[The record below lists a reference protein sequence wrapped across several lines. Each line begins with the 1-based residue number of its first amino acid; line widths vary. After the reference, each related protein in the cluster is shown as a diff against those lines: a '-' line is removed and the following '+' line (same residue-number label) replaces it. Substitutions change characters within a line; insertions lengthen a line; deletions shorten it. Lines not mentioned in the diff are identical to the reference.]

1 MKHGKKSAILILT
14 KPKGNKFMELTNTKL
29 EIQKKLDSLD
39 FGSYALLVGYG
50 DREWCYM
57 SDDVDLDT
65 YFDAASV
72 GKVYPTTA
80 LALKAIGTGLLSLD
94 DTLEKF
100 FSNVPDDKKNITV
113 KNLLTHTSG
122 LLRTP
127 YPENIAER
135 GRESVIEFLLSKP
148 LVYETGSHFAYCCDG
163 IMLVGLILE
172 KVYGAPL
179 EEIFRIHMKEPLGLT
194 RTTYHISLNEENTV
208 MCNHREDLG
217 GLIYDDDNVRQLRG
231 IPAGNGGNFITAGD
245 LQKFVKAIIAKD
257 ERLYPKEMYDIAEQN
272 YTADL
277 TVLDEKR
284 SIENHGL
291 GFVYVNENCAQ
302 ARDLFPEG
310 SIGHVGWS
318 GQSFFLNRELGLYVI
333 LLTNSMRYQNLK
345 KKLKG
350 IARDNAVHQ
359 MRIDIHRAI
368 KKDLGL

>member
-1 MKHGKKSAILILT
+1 
-14 KPKGNKFMELTNTKL
+14 
-29 EIQKKLDSLD
+29 
-39 FGSYALLVGYG
+39 
-50 DREWCYM
+50 
-57 SDDVDLDT
+57 
-65 YFDAASV
+65 
-72 GKVYPTTA
+72 
-80 LALKAIGTGLLSLD
+80 
-94 DTLEKF
+94 
-100 FSNVPDDKKNITV
+100 
-113 KNLLTHTSG
+113 
-122 LLRTP
+122 
-127 YPENIAER
+127 
-135 GRESVIEFLLSKP
+135 
-148 LVYETGSHFAYCCDG
+148 
-163 IMLVGLILE
+163 MLVGLILE

-302 ARDLFPEG
+302 ARELFPVG
-310 SIGHVGWS
+310 SIGHCGWS